1 MARVARSEDER
12 LIIAYNIKKRRMQ
25 KYPASGKCAE
35 DYGVPHS
42 QWSPWESGKRT
53 PDPKRLVSIAKFL
66 GCNAKDL
73 QTPPDN
79 WPEEKKL
86 MLAEQQRKRP
96 NAAPARIGATS
107 PGGKARPTEAADG
120 GTAEYLH
127 IVGLLTQ
134 ALEEYHRGEI
144 APSAFMTKAKS
155 VRDFINFTFHSQR
168 TNAQTLE

>member
-12 LIIAYNIKKRRMQ
+12 LIIAYNIKKRRMK

-66 GCNAKDL
+66 GCGAKDL
-73 QTPPDN
+73 QTPPEN
-79 WPEEKKL
+79 WAEEKRL
-86 MLAEQQRKRP
+86 MLAEQRRKRP
-96 NAAPARIGATS
+96 DAAFARIVAAS
-107 PGGKARPTEAADG
+107 PGGKTRPPEAADG

-127 IVGLLTQ
+127 IVVLLTQ
-134 ALEEYHRGEI
+134 ALGEYHRGEI

-155 VRDFINFTFHSQR
+155 VRDFITFTFHNQR
-168 TNAQTLE
+168 ANAQTPE